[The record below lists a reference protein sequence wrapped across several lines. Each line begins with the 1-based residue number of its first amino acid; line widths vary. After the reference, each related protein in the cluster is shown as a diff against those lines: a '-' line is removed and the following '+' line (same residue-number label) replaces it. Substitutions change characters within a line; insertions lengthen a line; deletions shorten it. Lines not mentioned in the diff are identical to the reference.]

1 MNKYISLIKVK
12 FNFNLDKYVDE
23 IHYFQKISELI
34 KII

>member
-12 FNFNLDKYVDE
+12 FNFNLDKYIDE
-23 IHYFQKISELI
+23 IYYFQKISELI